1 MHLEKN
7 FIATLL
13 EYLRTIRHIIKVLLT
28 CP

>member
-1 MHLEKN
+1 MRLEKN
-7 FIATLL
+7 FIVTFL